1 MGNQSSCCS
10 CVSNTDKNTEISAA
24 AIRTPNAPVAFVQ
37 MYQHTHED
45 SYFARVRAS
54 LYKIMIADE
63 PFPMVIEISHNE
75 NWDVTKVVIDH
86 RDMVTV

>member
-1 MGNQSSCCS
+1 
-10 CVSNTDKNTEISAA
+10 
-24 AIRTPNAPVAFVQ
+24 
-37 MYQHTHED
+37 MYQHTYED
-45 SYFARVRAS
+45 TYFARVRAS

-86 RDMVTV
+86 RDVVTV